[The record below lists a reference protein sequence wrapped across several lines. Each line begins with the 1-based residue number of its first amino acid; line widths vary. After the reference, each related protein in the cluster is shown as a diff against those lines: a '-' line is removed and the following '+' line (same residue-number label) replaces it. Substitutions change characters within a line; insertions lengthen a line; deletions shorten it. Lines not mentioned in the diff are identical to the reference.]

1 MSLSTDD
8 LKDALRRV
16 ARDDPDFF
24 DALLDSR
31 FLRNPCPPDRAG
43 QRLAVDPTSVVSR
56 LAHVRI
62 FGERSRVTIGP
73 RCHIDDY
80 AWLCGWNE
88 GITIGADC
96 TLHQYSMIQGGVT
109 LGDGVRIGAHSLFI
123 ATDHNFARRDV
134 PIFEQGTR
142 QRGIRVGSDVYVGSN
157 VTVLDGVT
165 IGRGAVL
172 AAGAVVT
179 RDVPPFA
186 IAGGVPARVI
196 KHRPE

>member
-1 MSLSTDD
+1 MSVLPDQ
-8 LKDALRRV
+8 LKDALRRL

-24 DALLDSR
+24 DSLLDDR
-31 FLRNPCPPDRAG
+31 FLRNPCPPGRAG
-43 QRLAVDPTSVVSR
+43 PRLVVDHEATVSR
-56 LAHVRI
+56 LAHVQLIGDHTRI
-62 FGERSRVTIGP
+62 TIGA
-73 RCHIDDY
+73 RSHIDDY
-80 AWLCGWNE
+80 AWLRAWNE

-96 TLHQYSMIQGGVT
+96 TLHQYAMIQGGVT

-134 PIFEQGTR
+134 PIFKQGTR
-142 QRGIRVGSDVYVGSN
+142 QRGIRVESDVYVGSN

-165 IGRGAVL
+165 VGRGAVL

-179 RDVPPFA
+179 RDVPEFVVV
-186 IAGGVPARVI
+186 GGVPARVL